1 MKFAFQAG
9 ALSFQLLKF
18 CGCLGLCPC
27 GNLVREGSFLK
38 VLSCFK
44 PLERCD
50 RMKRPPGHSIFTQ
63 EGGRSGLYSCI
74 SGF

>member
-27 GNLVREGSFLK
+27 GNLVKEGSFLK
-38 VLSCFK
+38 AAKLLQTLREV
-44 PLERCD
+44 
-50 RMKRPPGHSIFTQ
+50 
-63 EGGRSGLYSCI
+63 
-74 SGF
+74 